1 MDATIRSLADVPIL
15 SRNKRGGAVEEIL
28 PIVKI
33 EDRET
38 ARGLFSVAGRCVNDK
53 VALIAK
59 EARAKLFVF
68 AEIRSAHGAIFT
80 NRPMGKRKPRT
91 KFAFKKRRNRPL
103 MA

>member
-1 MDATIRSLADVPIL
+1 MDAMIRGLAGVPIL
-15 SRNKRGGAVEEIL
+15 SRKKRGSAVEEIL

-33 EDRET
+33 EDWET
-38 ARGLFSVAGRCVNDK
+38 ARGLFRVAGRRVNDK

-59 EARAKLFVF
+59 ESRAESFML
-68 AEIRSAHGAIFT
+68 AEIWSAHGAIFT
-80 NRPMGKRKPRT
+80 NRPMGKRKPGT

>member
-1 MDATIRSLADVPIL
+1 MDAMIRGLADVPIL
-15 SRNKRGGAVEEIL
+15 TGNERSGAVEEIL
-28 PIVKI
+28 AIVKI

-38 ARGLFSVAGRCVNDK
+38 VRGLFRVSGRRINDK

-59 EARAKLFVF
+59 EARVESFML
-68 AEIRSAHGAIFT
+68 AEIWSAHGAIFT